1 MARVGMGVAAG
12 FVALAAANL
21 ALAQSD
27 IRTVDLA
34 DIRVAPR
41 KYADRDIEVRGLRC
55 YYADRNDYRCGS
67 DAGVTLFIKKIND
80 EAARTYVESSCD
92 EVRKVAAGGKCRL
105 TVRLKYS
112 EDDLGED
119 VQSYGLRRIT
129 IDVSEATV
137 LLPRRR

>member
-1 MARVGMGVAAG
+1 MTMRIYVGTYAKYNDG
-12 FVALAAANL
+12 NL
-21 ALAQSD
+21 FGKWL
-27 IRTVDLA
+27 DLE
-34 DIRVAPR
+34 D
-41 KYADRDIEVRGLRC
+41 YADRD
-55 YYADRNDYRCGS
+55 DYRCGS

-92 EVRKVAAGGKCRL
+92 EVRKVATGGKCRL